1 MTRTP
6 QEIKEAV
13 RHAYGAAARRA
24 SAVGACCG
32 PATPDEPDC
41 CASPGS
47 DETDCCSPGTPAAS
61 DCCSEDPAGFG
72 ISAYTDLAPGEVP
85 DAARLASLGCG
96 NPIAI
101 AGLQPGQR
109 VLDLG
114 SGGGLDVF
122 LAARQVGPTGFAYGL
137 DMTDEMLHLAR
148 ANQHAAGVAN
158 AEFLKGDIE
167 AIPLP
172 DASVD
177 VIISNCVINLSTD
190 KPAVFREAH
199 RVLVPGGRFAVSDVV
214 ALHALSEEE
223 RADLASWAG
232 CLAGALTAEEY
243 LAGLAAAGFRDAEVT
258 PTHAAGPTAV
268 SALIT
273 ATA

>member
-1 MTRTP
+1 M
-6 QEIKEAV
+6 
-13 RHAYGAAARRA
+13 
-24 SAVGACCG
+24 
-32 PATPDEPDC
+32 
-41 CASPGS
+41 
-47 DETDCCSPGTPAAS
+47 
-61 DCCSEDPAGFG
+61 
-72 ISAYTDLAPGEVP
+72 P

-96 NPIAI
+96 NPTAI

-137 DMTDEMLHLAR
+137 DMTDEMLHWPGPTSAPPEW
-148 ANQHAAGVAN
+148 HN
-158 AEFLKGDIE
+158 AEFRKGEIE

-172 DASVD
+172 DAAVD
-177 VIISNCVINLSTD
+177 VVISNCVINLSTD

-214 ALHALSEEE
+214 ALHPLSDEE

-243 LAGLAAAGFRDAEVT
+243 LAGLAAAGFKDATVT
-258 PTHAAGPTAV
+258 PTHAVRADGRQRPHHRHRLRQSPPVPSRPPLLPAPSIIRLPCPATRSGWRRPGGRCASPAPTRCSSPSRVGP
-268 SALIT
+268 SAT
-273 ATA
+273 WWSTT